1 MIALIITIIV
11 LLILAGVTLNLIT
24 TGNIFG
30 IAGLSVEEYKKS
42 QIKENIEVSI
52 QDTQLEKGREVTLD
66 EIIDG
71 LIKNEITTEAE
82 SDRESGTVITE
93 EGYTATI
100 IEKEEGGWEVIIGEK
115 GEKRTALTCTVVP
128 TQLTSK
134 VIVKIE
140 GMILGEGIKELILP
154 NGEIKT
160 YGSGINKISEE
171 CEISENGKYTIKI
184 IGNKGTELE
193 KEIEINNI
201 VEGIISIVANPKET
215 SKKVTI
221 EVIYPEGSE
230 SLIKELSINNGN
242 TWTEYTGPIEITEN
256 TTIQAILRNETEVI
270 RTSTLTISNIDTL
283 KPKEFTSV
291 ATATSNSITISGNTT
306 DQEATQTSSSSEIL
320 EYYFSVNNGTTWVS
334 NENKTST
341 SYTFTGLTQGTPYTV
356 QMKAV
361 DEAGN
366 ETVAKAIEITTT
378 SIAGEESITIT
389 PSTTG
394 WTSKDIT
401 VTVTW
406 PKDTA
411 GVTKQISINN
421 GDTWE
426 TYTEPVIVSENCTI
440 KARLIDSTNQTG
452 TSASLTI
459 SKIDKTA
466 PIVIAKQSSVT
477 ITEGDS
483 NEISS
488 YFTYTL
494 NGTAPILSVKYIDTS
509 NGNEVISNT
518 NTLLEGIHTVTCTI
532 IKENELSANASIN
545 ILVNSIKPEYTEE
558 SWTAAGTY
566 TWTAPAGVT
575 RVRVAVCGGGSGG
588 YDTQCE
594 TYTED
599 PCNGPVLYYEFLDGE
614 TTSFGDLISATGGES
629 GKTAYEAKRGAQ
641 GGTPGGHNGTYYYQR
656 AGTHTTARCERICLI
671 FFSRRRNVW

>member
-115 GEKRTALTCTVVP
+115 GEKRTSLTCTVVP

-134 VIVKIE
+134 VTVKIE

-201 VEGIISIVANPKET
+201 VEGIISIVANPKEA

-230 SLIKELSINNGN
+230 SLTKEISINNGN

-291 ATATSNSITISGNTT
+291 ATATSNSITISGSTT

-320 EYYFSVNNGTTWVS
+320 EYYFSINNGTTWVS

-509 NGNEVISNT
+509 NGNEDVTNTNILPVGTHVVKCIVTKQNGLTSSNNISIIINSNLPKEKTTLWYAATAERNIRRMGLVCWNRCSNISNK
-518 NTLLEGIHTVTCTI
+518 NT
-532 IKENELSANASIN
+532 
-545 ILVNSIKPEYTEE
+545 
-558 SWTAAGTY
+558 
-566 TWTAPAGVT
+566 
-575 RVRVAVCGGGSGG
+575 
-588 YDTQCE
+588 
-594 TYTED
+594 
-599 PCNGPVLYYEFLDGE
+599 
-614 TTSFGDLISATGGES
+614 
-629 GKTAYEAKRGAQ
+629 
-641 GGTPGGHNGTYYYQR
+641 
-656 AGTHTTARCERICLI
+656 
-671 FFSRRRNVW
+671 